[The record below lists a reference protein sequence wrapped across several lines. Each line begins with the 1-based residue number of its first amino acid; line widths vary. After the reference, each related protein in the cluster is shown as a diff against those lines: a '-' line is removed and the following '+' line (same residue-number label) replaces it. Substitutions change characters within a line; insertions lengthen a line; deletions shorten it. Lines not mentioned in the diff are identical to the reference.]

1 MGSLNRFYEKYAKLI
16 VTYCI
21 NVQKKETILVQSTP
35 IAEPL
40 LKPLY
45 KAILEAGGH
54 CEFLLKFDEQEKIF
68 FDYSNIIQLLLFQ
81 HQKLSQSTV
90 NKRLDLEY
98 HDQKWLTHHYAKPSH
113 IVEVHGIA

>member
-1 MGSLNRFYEKYAKLI
+1 MKIWEPI

-21 NVQKKETILVQSTP
+21 NVQKNETILVQSTP

-45 KAILEAGGH
+45 KAILQAGGH

-68 FDYSNIIQLLLFQ
+68 FDYSQDFQ
-81 HQKLSQSTV
+81 IEKVSPFYKHAV
-90 NKRLDLEY
+90 NNFDAFISIRAPYDLY
-98 HDQKWLTHHYAKPSH
+98 SLKDCDPVKKANRT
-113 IVEVHGIA
+113 IAGSETKKH